1 MRLLRFKAN
10 KEISDLELMEGI
22 QMGNESFLELL
33 YDRCRTSIQH
43 FVINNQG
50 SQDEAED
57 IVQDTIIVAWEKI
70 IRKELVLNQHTKLST
85 YLMGVAKFKWY
96 AALRAKGKMAP
107 IETDYDEPE
116 EENLEEEK
124 FILLSELIN
133 KLDDICREILT
144 QKYWLKK
151 KFEEI
156 KIQAVPTTAALKMKS
171 SRCHVKLKELHE
183 AN

>member
-1 MRLLRFKAN
+1 MRLLRFKSN

-22 QMGNESFLELL
+22 QMGNESFLDTL
-33 YDRCRTSIQH
+33 YDKCRSSINH
-43 FVINNQG
+43 YVINNKG
-50 SQDEAED
+50 TEDEAED
-57 IVQDTIIVAWEKI
+57 IVQDTVILAWEKI
-70 IRKELVLNQHTKLST
+70 IRKELVLKSNTKLST
-85 YLMGVAKFKWY
+85 YLMGIARNKWY
-96 AALRAKGKMAP
+96 EALRAKGKMAP
-107 IETDYDEPE
+107 IPEDYEEAE

-156 KIQAVPTTAALKMKS
+156 KIQSVPTTAALKMKS
-171 SRCHVKLKELHE
+171 SRCHVKLKELHA

>member
-1 MRLLRFKAN
+1 
-10 KEISDLELMEGI
+10 
-22 QMGNESFLELL
+22 
-33 YDRCRTSIQH
+33 
-43 FVINNQG
+43 
-50 SQDEAED
+50 
-57 IVQDTIIVAWEKI
+57 
-70 IRKELVLNQHTKLST
+70 
-85 YLMGVAKFKWY
+85 MGVAKFKWY

-151 KFEEI
+151 KLPLSLSKYSNKSLRFKLNKLGWCYGKYNQAGFEMSWH
-156 KIQAVPTTAALKMKS
+156 Q
-171 SRCHVKLKELHE
+171 CE
-183 AN
+183 ANSIR